1 MKIISRIGVFTVSL
15 LLCLL
20 FGPATA
26 SRADLGPSGF
36 DQALRALQG
45 IDLASLLPPPPAPGS
60 QQAQMDMEAVRQAIA
75 ARTPEQ
81 EQKIRA
87 DHECVMEQFA
97 SVIGPDFDHQHYP
110 RLAALLDRVYRAE
123 AQLVAQAKAKIGR
136 PRPYTLDPTL
146 RTLETRSAQASYPS
160 GHATFAYMTAA
171 ILARIFPEKR
181 EALYARAGGFAHNR
195 VEAGSHFPSDLEAG
209 RMSGEALA
217 AQLWRE
223 GAFRAKIENALLA
236 AQTNLHH

>member
-20 FGPATA
+20 LGPATA
-26 SRADLGPSGF
+26 SRADLGQSEF
-36 DQALRALQG
+36 DQALQALQG

-60 QQAQMDMEAVRQAIA
+60 PQAQMDMEAVRQAVA
-75 ARTPEQ
+75 ARTPAQ
-81 EQKIRA
+81 EKKIRA

-110 RLAALLDRVYRAE
+110 RLAAMLDRVYRVE

-136 PRPYTLDPTL
+136 PRPYTVDPTL
-146 RTLETRSAQASYPS
+146 KTLETRSAQASYPS

-181 EALYARAGGFAHNR
+181 EALYARAGVFAHNR

-209 RMSGEALA
+209 RRSGEALA
-217 AQLWRE
+217 AHLSMQ
-223 GAFRAKIENALLA
+223 GAFRAKVENALLTA
-236 AQTNLHH
+236 ETGFHH